1 MRKFALIALL
11 AATASP
17 ALAQTITLDEGIT
30 MSSVLGTTMQEVRAS
45 VTAMGYDVRKSEMER
60 GLIEVY
66 LVRGNERGEVYVDAQ
81 TGAVTKI
88 KMR

>member
-1 MRKFALIALL
+1 MRKIALIALL
-11 AATASP
+11 AAAASP

-30 MSSVLGTTMQEVRAS
+30 MSSVLGTTMQEVRDS

-66 LVRGNERGEVYVDAQ
+66 LVRGNERGEVYVDPQ